1 MTDIN
6 ISDPTFISVL
16 ADRDGHARWVAR
28 INTHDIMQAS
38 DHQGIYILVV
48 LAEDGTLQVATKP
61 GNGWEATWSPPLDVE
76 RR

>member
-1 MTDIN
+1 METS

-16 ADRDGHARWVAR
+16 ADQDGFARWVGR

-38 DHQGIYILVV
+38 DHQGIHLLIILG
-48 LAEDGTLQVATKP
+48 EDGTIQVATKP
-61 GNGWEATWSPPLDVE
+61 GDGWEATWSPPVEVE